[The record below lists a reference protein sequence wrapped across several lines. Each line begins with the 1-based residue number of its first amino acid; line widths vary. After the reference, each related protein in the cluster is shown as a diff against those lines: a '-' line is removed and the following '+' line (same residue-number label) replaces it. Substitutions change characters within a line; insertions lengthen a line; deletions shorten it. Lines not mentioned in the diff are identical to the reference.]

1 MQIQVHDTAFEAA
14 DRVAKILLDHIRS
27 HPRPT
32 LGLPTGGTPLPVYAQ
47 LLSDFR
53 AGRSS
58 WRHVRSFNLDE
69 YVGLGSDHPESYARY
84 MHTNLFA
91 HVDCPAN
98 QWRVPDGLAHDP
110 EAEADAY
117 ESAIDEAGGID
128 IVFMGIGHNGHIGFN
143 EPGAPHDSRCCCV
156 VLEPETIQA
165 NSRFFSSVKNVPNK
179 AITMGIG
186 TILTSRKLVLL
197 ATGEGK
203 AAAVSSAVEGP
214 ISQMVPASA
223 LQRHADVTI
232 VLDRHAASLLGWC

>member
-1 MQIQVHDTAFEAA
+1 MQIQVYDSAFEAA
-14 DRVAKILLDHIRS
+14 DRVAKILLDHIRT

-32 LGLPTGGTPLPVYAQ
+32 LGLPTGGTPLPVYEH

-53 AGRSS
+53 ADGSS

-69 YVGLGSDHPESYARY
+69 YVGLGPDHPESYARY

-98 QWRVPDGLAHDP
+98 QWRVPNGLAHDP
-110 EAEADAY
+110 NAEAEAY
-117 ESAIDEAGGID
+117 ESAIGEAGGID

-165 NSRFFSSVKNVPNK
+165 NSRFFGSAESVPTS

-186 TILTSRKLVLL
+186 TILTARKLVLL
-197 ATGEGK
+197 ATGAGK

-214 ISQMVPASA
+214 ISEMVPASA

-232 VLDRHAASLLGWC
+232 VLDRDAARLLS